1 MVELAE
7 KPSLTVTLKWS
18 MKIQLSS
25 LHRDP
30 DYSQSICLL
39 REQQF
44 RRTDDVKPNLYPFS
58 ENKTQLC
65 IAVIFLGR
73 IFQLGAKKFYQQNLG
88 DVSKEHS
95 ERVHQ
100 DIKQTEQ
107 RHERQ
112 WNVTMIAGYR
122 S

>member
-1 MVELAE
+1 
-7 KPSLTVTLKWS
+7 

-73 IFQLGAKKFYQQNLG
+73 IFQLGAKKMEHEFQAPFSAFTFRFYQQNLG